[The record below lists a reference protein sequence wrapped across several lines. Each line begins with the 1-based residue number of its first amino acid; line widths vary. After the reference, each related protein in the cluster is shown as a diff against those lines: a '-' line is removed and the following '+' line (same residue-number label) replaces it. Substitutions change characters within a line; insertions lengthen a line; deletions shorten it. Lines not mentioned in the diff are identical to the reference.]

1 MRRPPDLRY
10 SWRIQLN
17 GTRGDSGAAVVLQ
30 RAIMIPPHELPPSAD
45 DLAELRAEPAD
56 DQGIRRRFV
65 ERIRQLIAAGHYDTP
80 ERWAIAEEML
90 ARKLEDAR

>member
-17 GTRGDSGAAVVLQ
+17 GTRGDNGAGVVLQ
-30 RAIMIPPHELPPSAD
+30 RAIMISPNELPPSAD

-56 DQGIRRRFV
+56 EQGIRRRFV
-65 ERIRQLIAAGHYDTP
+65 ERIRQLIAAGRYDTT
-80 ERWAIAEEML
+80 EKWAIAEEML